1 VAHFLHI
8 YLINRKNNAGHRHW
22 FGLTQAVIQAVTLR
36 YHPFSV
42 TSYGYNQT
50 LWPAYSTSSIIP
62 QKKRNKKK
70 PQFRMVGM
78 EVTSIGSK
86 IMHQDSIS
94 YSTPVDKFISFLKT
108 SAFISRREN
117 CFAESAASSISSVS
131 LGTEKSP
138 STETT
143 RIS

>member
-1 VAHFLHI
+1 MAHFLHI

-62 QKKRNKKK
+62 QKKKKQK
-70 PQFRMVGM
+70 K
-78 EVTSIGSK
+78 TA
-86 IMHQDSIS
+86 IS
-94 YSTPVDKFISFLKT
+94 NGGDGGNLDWVKDHAPRFYL
-108 SAFISRREN
+108 
-117 CFAESAASSISSVS
+117 
-131 LGTEKSP
+131 L
-138 STETT
+138 
-143 RIS
+143 